1 MAQAQVA
8 ITAVDRTQSA
18 INSASRGLQ
27 RLESSAAKLQ
37 SRFNLAFSLVTG
49 GFIINGFNRLA
60 DAAAKT
66 EKGSLGFAQSL
77 ENVRASANRL
87 FAPSEGIG
95 GATQAMKELN
105 EALNDPSVVSA
116 VNGIVDSMLTGFTK
130 ATTAIVKTAGTIRTE
145 LISLGALSA
154 KTTEDQIT
162 LLEAQLAVLTGGAKT
177 GIPELD
183 IRRAGG
189 PMMLDGGAD
198 IMAQRRQLEEQ
209 LQTLR
214 ESLLTGVE
222 VTGRRRAV
230 PVTSFYETAE
240 GKMLV
245 RLQEEMKA
253 VEKQAAEME
262 KAVSESVEK
271 MLGDDLEKVTA
282 DISSAA
288 FDNLEL
294 LTSFGEAAAKN
305 LQTAFA
311 NFLFDPFQNGIKG
324 MLKGFVDMIRRMIAE
339 IAASMILTKFFSWMS
354 GLGGFWGSI
363 GGAAVKSLTGKAM
376 GGSVMGGTPYMV
388 GERGPELFVPGSNGS
403 IVPNDRM
410 GGTTIAP
417 VYNIDARGA
426 TADLQKALPGI
437 LQENNRRIF
446 DELDRRYGIGR

>member
-49 GFIINGFNRLA
+49 GFIVNGFNRLA

-145 LISLGALSA
+145 LVALGALSA
-154 KTTEDQIT
+154 KTTEDQI
-162 LLEAQLAVLTGGAKT
+162 AVLERQLSSIAPAPMI
-177 GIPELD
+177 GIPEVGAGGALMD
-183 IRRAGG
+183 VMGVGQTDQRRA
-189 PMMLDGGAD
+189 
-198 IMAQRRQLEEQ
+198 QLEEQ

-388 GERGPELFVPGSNGS
+388 DERGPELFVPGSNGS

>member
-145 LISLGALSA
+145 LVALGALSA
-154 KTTEDQIT
+154 KTTEDQI
-162 LLEAQLAVLTGGAKT
+162 AVLERQLSSIAPAPMI
-177 GIPELD
+177 GIPEVGAGGALMD
-183 IRRAGG
+183 VMGVGQTDQRRA
-189 PMMLDGGAD
+189 
-198 IMAQRRQLEEQ
+198 QLEEQ

-363 GGAAVKSLTGKAM
+363 GGAAVTSLTGKAM